1 MCGGGVD
8 SSAAH
13 AGSEVVRRRAAL
25 EHEYELQH
33 AQMEIAR
40 LSVALKLSE
49 AANDGLR
56 DANNKLRMLLY
67 KRTAGARDTETNAN
81 TLVQPSRKKRK
92 VSADKYQY
100 VGKCS
105 HHMHERARAQEA
117 APDRTQTKL
126 TIHYFSSIPT
136 RPNSRCT
143 LPVPPEAHVPQV
155 PYGRHQTKMLEEL
168 YFEGKLESREGR
180 AAAVV
185 SVSGLSTPDGLV
197 VGRLVTIGA
206 PLLLY
211 FASCCCLSVCVCPP
225 TAAASC
231 VV

>member
-1 MCGGGVD
+1 MATYVPAGPTGTQPQPTTALRRIIDHVRENADSGAREIRSAPSVCGGGVD

-56 DANNKLRMLLY
+56 DANDKLRMLLY
-67 KRTAGARDTETNAN
+67 KRTAGARDAETNAN

-100 VGKCS
+100 VRKCFTS
-105 HHMHERARAQEA
+105 HA
-117 APDRTQTKL
+117 
-126 TIHYFSSIPT
+126 
-136 RPNSRCT
+136 
-143 LPVPPEAHVPQV
+143 
-155 PYGRHQTKMLEEL
+155 
-168 YFEGKLESREGR
+168 
-180 AAAVV
+180 
-185 SVSGLSTPDGLV
+185 
-197 VGRLVTIGA
+197 
-206 PLLLY
+206 
-211 FASCCCLSVCVCPP
+211 
-225 TAAASC
+225 
-231 VV
+231 

>member
-1 MCGGGVD
+1 MQTDGNRPPV
-8 SSAAH
+8 SRAQA
-13 AGSEVVRRRAAL
+13 VR
-25 EHEYELQH
+25 
-33 AQMEIAR
+33 
-40 LSVALKLSE
+40 
-49 AANDGLR
+49 
-56 DANNKLRMLLY
+56 
-67 KRTAGARDTETNAN
+67 

-206 PLLLY
+206 PLLLS

-225 TAAASC
+225 TAAVSC

>member
-1 MCGGGVD
+1 MCGGEVD
-8 SSAAH
+8 SSAAD
-13 AGSEVVRRRAAL
+13 AGSEVVLLRAAL
-25 EHEYELQH
+25 EHKYALQH

-56 DANNKLRMLLY
+56 DANNKLRMLLHT
-67 KRTAGARDTETNAN
+67 RTTGARNTETNAN

-143 LPVPPEAHVPQV
+143 
-155 PYGRHQTKMLEEL
+155 R
-168 YFEGKLESREGR
+168 SR
-180 AAAVV
+180 AV
-185 SVSGLSTPDGLV
+185 
-197 VGRLVTIGA
+197 
-206 PLLLY
+206 
-211 FASCCCLSVCVCPP
+211 CLSACVLFVDLGIFFFL
-225 TAAASC
+225 TQSSGHELEAQDKRATKSARGGGFGC
-231 VV
+231 VRSKNGQ